1 MPKNWVIKGYD
12 QSVTCLVDDPQNL
25 ETRSS
30 TLHTPGTVSQG
41 NMHAISNQARAR
53 LKLK

>member
-1 MPKNWVIKGYD
+1 MHKNWVIKGYD

-30 TLHTPGTVSQG
+30 TLRTLGTLLQTNKHT
-41 NMHAISNQARAR
+41 ISNQARAWV
-53 LKLK
+53 KLQ